1 MEHDLVVVA
10 VRAGD
15 VMGRCSR
22 GKMRLD
28 GNQVVAGRPSFLFLV
43 WCVRKEREA
52 EEIPRKGESELW
64 VILRVMG

>member
-28 GNQVVAGRPSFLFLV
+28 GNQVGSSRTAGPHFYSLFGV
-43 WCVRKEREA
+43 
-52 EEIPRKGESELW
+52 
-64 VILRVMG
+64 